1 MTSKHWCTPCCL
13 CVVYTTPLVY
23 TICVESHVTLS
34 AKSAKH
40 CVSRHRFYSA
50 RHFSTNG
57 SGCLNQSSVCVVSYT
72 TPRTRFCKWQL
83 CCVSALHHL
92 HQLPRGKQQML
103 QGERSEGVCGW
114 GVGSWCTPAAAA
126 AVLQY
131 AVKSTASRA
140 LQLLRTTWIRR
151 EYLPSP
157 AKRCRFYMRMG

>member
-1 MTSKHWCTPCCL
+1 MCVCECVCVVYTTSSRLVAVLIMTSKHWCTPCCL

-103 QGERSEGVCGW
+103 QGEAQRGYVVGAWVAGVH
-114 GVGSWCTPAAAA
+114 
-126 AVLQY
+126 
-131 AVKSTASRA
+131 
-140 LQLLRTTWIRR
+140 LLP
-151 EYLPSP
+151 LPLSSNT
-157 AKRCRFYMRMG
+157 R